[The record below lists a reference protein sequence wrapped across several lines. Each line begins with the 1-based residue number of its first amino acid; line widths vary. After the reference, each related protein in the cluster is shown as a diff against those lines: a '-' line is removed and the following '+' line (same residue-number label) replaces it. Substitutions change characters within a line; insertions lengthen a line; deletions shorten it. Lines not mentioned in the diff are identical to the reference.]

1 MKGFQLKFIFAAN
14 PYFENEFLT
23 KKYELKVDNNQS
35 ITLNAIGYFLFLCC
49 TDFTQQ
55 CFCSVIFLIKF
66 GVSFRTEINW
76 YPSKNLTENDES
88 FFNFFDTIT
97 YHNRVYFDE
106 EAVSWDSFM
115 VTSQFIQF

>member
-1 MKGFQLKFIFAAN
+1 M
-14 PYFENEFLT
+14 
-23 KKYELKVDNNQS
+23 
-35 ITLNAIGYFLFLCC
+35 
-49 TDFTQQ
+49 
-55 CFCSVIFLIKF
+55 

-97 YHNRVYFDE
+97 YHINRVYFDE

-115 VTSQFIQF
+115 VTIASLFNFDNDDVKLAFLISLMDAMFRMNSKESYRWIM